1 MTYVIRIHLYNCP
14 PTGYDPYWFLSKNF
28 AMTLLY
34 QPLSRTF
41 GQRDGC
47 LTPNNN
53 HDDKSAKHLSHHNTH
68 PSSSRHHNT
77 TTSAAY
83 VPKSSFSESNHD
95 ILSPPLSPYQ
105 KASSQDADLG
115 VHSTESSPL
124 TARSYMQTSLPF
136 KVENFKSY
144 SLAVAP
150 WANLSTNYKRRQ
162 LRFLDQYAV
171 ILSKEKSYLS
181 LIRLAERRAAQ
192 AAHAASSSSSSSRK
206 RHSSSSDLDTDQV
219 ERVRTRRVVKEHLV
233 SLSEIDA
240 PSSSTTSA
248 PPSPKKRKVRREAP
262 YAGSPLAAQQA
273 ALIDESIPDYSPDP
287 ATTLPKGNQRC
298 LKIEWKGQPM
308 DLKNDANLD
317 KLHPAEA
324 LLASTLRLPCNVYL
338 DSKRRL
344 FYEKVKR
351 MRSGM
356 PFRRTDAQKACRID
370 VNKASRLFAA
380 FEKVGWLNDAHFARH
395 I

>member
-1 MTYVIRIHLYNCP
+1 
-14 PTGYDPYWFLSKNF
+14 
-28 AMTLLY
+28 MTLLY

-47 LTPNNN
+47 LTPNN
-53 HDDKSAKHLSHHNTH
+53 HHEEKVPKHHLS
-68 PSSSRHHNT
+68 SF
-77 TTSAAY
+77 
-83 VPKSSFSESNHD
+83 VPKSSFSAESNHE

-105 KASSQDADLG
+105 KVSSHDAEAS
-115 VHSTESSPL
+115 VHNHAASFNSF
-124 TARSYMQTSLPF
+124 ARKSYMQTSLPF

-144 SLAVAP
+144 SLTVTP
-150 WANLSTNYKRRQ
+150 WKDLATNYKQRQ
-162 LRFLDQYAV
+162 LRFLEQYSAM
-171 ILSKEKSYLS
+171 LSKEHSYLHS
-181 LIRLAERRAAQ
+181 LRLAERRAAQ
-192 AAHAASSSSSSSRK
+192 AASALSNSARK
-206 RHSSSSDLDTDQV
+206 RHTRGSSSDSETDQL
-219 ERVRTRRVVKEHLV
+219 ERVRTRRVVKENLA
-233 SLSEIDA
+233 SLSEIEV
-240 PSSSTTSA
+240 SSA
-248 PPSPKKRKVRREAP
+248 EPALPSPKKRKVRREAP
-262 YAGSPLAAQQA
+262 YAGSPLAVQQA

-287 ATTLPKGNQRC
+287 ATTLSKGNNRC

-317 KLHPAEA
+317 KLHPAEV

-344 FYEKVKR
+344 FYEKVNR

-380 FEKVGWLNDAHFARH
+380 FEKVGWLSDDHFTNH
-395 I
+395 V

>member
-1 MTYVIRIHLYNCP
+1 
-14 PTGYDPYWFLSKNF
+14 
-28 AMTLLY
+28 MTLLY
-34 QPLSRTF
+34 QPISRTF

-53 HDDKSAKHLSHHNTH
+53 KDTTAKISAI
-68 PSSSRHHNT
+68 SSF
-77 TTSAAY
+77 A
-83 VPKSSFSESNHD
+83 PKSNYSLPQESQHE

-105 KASSQDADLG
+105 RSTSQDAEST
-115 VHSTESSPL
+115 VHAPSHNVYGAKT
-124 TARSYMQTSLPF
+124 YMQTTLPF
-136 KVENFKSY
+136 KVEDFKSY
-144 SLAVAP
+144 SLTVTP
-150 WANLSTNYKRRQ
+150 WANLSTNYKQRQ
-162 LRFLDQYAV
+162 LRFLDQYAA
-171 ILSKEKSYLS
+171 ISLKERSHLHS
-181 LIRLAERRAAQ
+181 LRLAERRAQQ
-192 AAHAASSSSSSSRK
+192 AAQTSSNSRK
-206 RHSSSSDLDTDQV
+206 RPVRSSSSDSDTDNV
-219 ERVRTRRVVKEHLV
+219 ERIRTRRVVKENLAP
-233 SLSEIDA
+233 LSEIDEA
-240 PSSSTTSA
+240 NVTPSL
-248 PPSPKKRKVRREAP
+248 PSPKKRKVRKEAS

-287 ATTLPKGNQRC
+287 ATTLPKGNNRC

-308 DLKNDANLD
+308 DLKNDVNID
-317 KLHPAEA
+317 KLHPAEV

-344 FYEKVKR
+344 FFEKVSR

-380 FEKVGWLNDAHFARH
+380 FEKVGWLKDSHFTGH